1 MRMIGIALQYG
12 CGIVLAAP
20 ILGKD
25 TAMPH
30 LAKLAFV
37 AALSLALLT
46 AGCGGGK
53 KGNGYS
59 YAPQAHQMAAVR

>member
-1 MRMIGIALQYG
+1 MAHPG
-12 CGIVLAAP
+12 
-20 ILGKD
+20 
-25 TAMPH
+25 
-30 LAKLAFV
+30 KLALV

-59 YAPQAHQMAAVR
+59 YVPPPHPIAVVR